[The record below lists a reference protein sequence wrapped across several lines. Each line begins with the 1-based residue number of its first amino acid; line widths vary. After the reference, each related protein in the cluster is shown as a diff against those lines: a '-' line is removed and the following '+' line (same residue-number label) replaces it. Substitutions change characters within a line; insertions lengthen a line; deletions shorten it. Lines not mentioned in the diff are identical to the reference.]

1 MVRALGVI
9 ISSTVL
15 LYFSIFPGLQNVV
28 CGTPHETV
36 IALDPNYRYYPFF
49 VKLHRCAGSGHVSPF
64 LRHCVP
70 KSSGYEEL
78 NIEVYTKESNFKK
91 VATILVKNH
100 TSCVHECKAK
110 ADCNCSVEDW
120 DDDTC
125 TCKCRYPGEPPKE
138 LACKA
143 GFRWMSNM
151 FVVQRKKRNY
161 KAKTHNWARLF
172 KAGLATQDKHQFL
185 IHC

>member
-1 MVRALGVI
+1 LTGGGIGTGQNFHQNRKTERKIAQNRKTAENNDPNRKCVILMVRALGVI

-125 TCKCRYPGEPPKE
+125 TCKCRYPDEPPKE

-143 GFRWMSNM
+143 GFR
-151 FVVQRKKRNY
+151 
-161 KAKTHNWARLF
+161 
-172 KAGLATQDKHQFL
+172 
-185 IHC
+185 